1 MTARSVSA
9 TAEAMIAGVTTAESR
24 DTCPVSVLRDGQIGE
39 GAVEEEEVVV
49 EDPVTTAESL
59 ATCPGSVLTA
69 VEAEVVEAAA
79 AAAVV
84 EAATGAVSLGILL
97 ETVPK
102 AVALAVLVA
111 AAAAAPRLDATAA
124 TNWATL
130 PRLAP
135 WSHER

>member
-69 VEAEVVEAAA
+69 VEAEVVAAA

-111 AAAAAPRLDATAA
+111 AAVAAPRLDATAA

>member
-69 VEAEVVEAAA
+69 VEAEVVAAA
-79 AAAVV
+79 AAAV

>member
-69 VEAEVVEAAA
+69 VEAEVVAAA

>member
-1 MTARSVSA
+1 
-9 TAEAMIAGVTTAESR
+9 MIYLQCCYNMFVFDLLACVMLQIAIVTHLKLIFKHCFEYFIYS
-24 DTCPVSVLRDGQIGE
+24 
-39 GAVEEEEVVV
+39 
-49 EDPVTTAESL
+49 
-59 ATCPGSVLTA
+59 
-69 VEAEVVEAAA
+69 
-79 AAAVV
+79 
-84 EAATGAVSLGILL
+84 GAVSLGILL